1 MKGAEHCDD
10 FFGSKALA
18 TAGLQINPA
27 VKEAQES
34 AIAIVKKWI
43 EAAKSKPGHR
53 EPWSGS

>member
-10 FFGSKALA
+10 FFGSNALA

-34 AIAIVKKWI
+34 AIAIMKKWM
-43 EAAKSKPGHR
+43 EGAKSKTGH
-53 EPWSGS
+53 